1 MLNHALFGIIEEAGY
16 GVLVLGEYLER
27 EELLASRLTRAEV
40 RRQLLIMA
48 SAIAGIP
55 PVSRA
60 LLPELEWEGWDRMR
74 RELAPEQDTARV
86 DEALWFGLRSLTPAT
101 LTWMRVYR
109 KDQPELFT
117 YTV

>member
-16 GVLVLGEYLER
+16 GAMVLGEYLER
-27 EELLASRLTRAEV
+27 RELLASRLTRAEV

-48 SAIAGIP
+48 NAIAGIP
-55 PVSRA
+55 AGARA

-74 RELAPEQDTARV
+74 GELATGQDARRV

-109 KDQPELFT
+109 KDQPQLFT
-117 YTV
+117 CTV